1 MNAVGGA
8 PANVGGD
15 DSEVRC
21 ARSQTTAIVAGRVS
35 VIIPA
40 FNCEDTIAAA
50 IQSCLNQRYA
60 DTEVIVVDDG
70 STDRTPEVL
79 RQFGARIRVL
89 RQANGGLASA
99 RNSGVRAASGEFVA
113 LMDGDDLASPDRLAI
128 QAGVMKARPD
138 IVMISSDFSAFSA
151 NDTDFSSSYIATYY
165 HAITRLG
172 GLARIYPSATSVMA
186 DGLDSVATG
195 AIRCGPVFESLLWG
209 NFVHP
214 PTVMVRRR
222 LFDEIG
228 LFDESLRYN
237 SDYDFIVRAS
247 RAGPFAFIEQPLLRY
262 RISTTQMS
270 HAAAGGKIPLETAR
284 ILDKVRLANPEF
296 HDQHRR
302 LFRVRTAQSMILA
315 ADGVLPESRRRA
327 LGLALAGLR
336 LDPFCPHA
344 PRVFA
349 RILAPGW
356 MIGAVRRVK
365 RMLKRGTALP

>member
-1 MNAVGGA
+1 MNSAEVTAAAAAV
-8 PANVGGD
+8 N
-15 DSEVRC
+15 DSDVLR
-21 ARSQTTAIVAGRVS
+21 ARSLTTAIVAGRVS

-50 IQSCLNQRYA
+50 IQSCLDQQYA

-70 STDRTPEVL
+70 STDRTPDVL
-79 RQFGARIRVL
+79 RQFGSRIRAL
-89 RQANGGLASA
+89 QQANGGLASA

-113 LMDGDDLASPDRLAI
+113 LMDGDDLATPDRLAI
-128 QAGVMKARPD
+128 QVEVLKARPD
-138 IVMISSDFSAFSA
+138 IALVSSDFSAFRA
-151 NDTDFSSSYIATYY
+151 NDADFSSSYIATYY

-186 DGLDSVATG
+186 DGSNSVATG

-214 PTVMVRRR
+214 PTMMVRRR

-228 LFDESLRYN
+228 LFDEALRYN

-247 RAGPFAFIEQPLLRY
+247 RAGPFAFIAQPLLRY
-262 RISTTQMS
+262 RLSTTQMS

-284 ILDKVRLANPEF
+284 ILDKVRLANPVF
-296 HDQHRR
+296 YDQHRR

-315 ADGVLPESRRRA
+315 ADGVLLESRRRA

-336 LDPFCPHA
+336 LDPFCRHA

-349 RILAPGW
+349 RILAPEW
-356 MIGAVRRVK
+356 LIHAVRRVK
-365 RMLKRGTALP
+365 RAVKHETAR